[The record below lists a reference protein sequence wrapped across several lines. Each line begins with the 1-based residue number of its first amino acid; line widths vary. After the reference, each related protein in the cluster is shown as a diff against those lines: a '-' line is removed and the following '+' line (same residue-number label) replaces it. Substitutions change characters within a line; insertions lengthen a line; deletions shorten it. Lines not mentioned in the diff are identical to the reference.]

1 MVDFAGWEMPI
12 QYDGIAAEHLAAR
25 RGAGLF
31 DVSHMGEVR
40 VTGGGAV
47 DFLRFATLNDPA
59 KLKPGRGQYSMLPN
73 NRGGLIDDLYIY
85 CEGQDDY
92 LVVCNAA
99 NTPQVVPHLQKLA
112 EDYDARVV
120 DESDEWALLA
130 LQGPQA
136 ETLLEPLVEANLG
149 TLKKNRMLETTLHSA
164 PVKVARTGYT
174 GEDGFEIFCLP
185 DDALEVWERLTTAGA
200 VPCGLGARDTLR
212 LEAGFPLYGHEFT
225 GETNP
230 RCSSYAWVVK
240 DKPFYGRDAMWNGT
254 CGRKLVGL
262 ELERGV
268 AREGYG
274 LFSNG
279 TRVGDVT
286 SGTVSPFTKKS
297 IAMGWLDAEHAGIG
311 TALTVEI
318 RGKHVPA
325 TVADPPFYTP

>member
-1 MVDFAGWEMPI
+1 MRASRPNTSRC
-12 QYDGIAAEHLAAR
+12 AA
-25 RGAGLF
+25 GAGLF

-59 KLKPGRGQYSMLPN
+59 KLTPGRGQYSMLPN
-73 NRGGLIDDLYIY
+73 DRGGLIDDLYIY
-85 CEGQDDY
+85 CEGEGDY

-99 NTPQVVPHLQKLA
+99 NTPQVVPHLQELA
-112 EDYDARVV
+112 KDYDARVV
-120 DESDEWALLA
+120 DASDDWALLA

-136 ETLLEPLVEANLG
+136 EALLEPLVSANLG
-149 TLKKNRMLETTLHSA
+149 ALKKNRMLETTLQSA

-174 GEDGFEIFCLP
+174 GEDGFEIFCSP
-185 DDALEVWERLTTAGA
+185 DDALGVWERLTTAGA

-225 GETNP
+225 EETNP

-274 LFSNG
+274 LFSDGNL
-279 TRVGDVT
+279 VGKVT
-286 SGTVSPFTKKS
+286 SGTVSPLTKKS
-297 IAMGWLDAEHAGIG
+297 IAMGWVDAQHAETG

-318 RGKHVPA
+318 RGKHIPA